1 MPGTNC
7 APSQLTAPLSSALAW
22 RSHRPL
28 QPRRGHGGCSTSR
41 HSSGSPRRRRG
52 GHGVLYPLLHALMP
66 SPSPGARITS
76 PPNSYILSRCS
87 CTASRLKPWGRFWT
101 SSSSHAH
108 CASANNCTQQ
118 MPFSHCVEA
127 WHRTLGFRRQ
137 CGRMAFQSSAS
148 RQQARSHSLGASR
161 LCWGL
166 SQLLARS
173 LRKEKPNPNAAV
185 VLQRWQ
191 VLRHREEQ
199 QKTSMMHLKKRG

>member
-1 MPGTNC
+1 MKKLVRLLDVKRQCEECFASC
-7 APSQLTAPLSSALAW
+7 AV
-22 RSHRPL
+22 
-28 QPRRGHGGCSTSR
+28 GHGGCSTSR

-127 WHRTLGFRRQ
+127 WHRCAAATHLHVVKA
-137 CGRMAFQSSAS
+137 CEPAFVHTGNPFAKLWLFDWLIYSEHSSS
-148 RQQARSHSLGASR
+148 IFSEPLHGADTI
-161 LCWGL
+161 
-166 SQLLARS
+166 
-173 LRKEKPNPNAAV
+173 EK
-185 VLQRWQ
+185 RI
-191 VLRHREEQ
+191 
-199 QKTSMMHLKKRG
+199 